1 MSTFE
6 SVVSVLESLEN
17 YFDGKSV
24 RMNLFLKGIRHSA
37 SFTGLGR
44 KIEVLPSSTCE
55 NLGLLELCSFY
66 GDRDEKLVMRSPVV
80 WQKLIDEWFDA
91 EDTKCHFIEFDKFV
105 LRRLL
110 IRKDIRNSENSCKF
124 CGSVEHDGKDC
135 VLHPNSK
142 KPLNFN
148 SIPEDFYG
156 FIDEA
161 VCAGTTKNSTYDD
174 ED

>member
-1 MSTFE
+1 MRTFE

-44 KIEVLPSSTCE
+44 KL
-55 NLGLLELCSFY
+55 
-66 GDRDEKLVMRSPVV
+66 K
-80 WQKLIDEWFDA
+80 
-91 EDTKCHFIEFDKFV
+91 
-105 LRRLL
+105 
-110 IRKDIRNSENSCKF
+110 
-124 CGSVEHDGKDC
+124 
-135 VLHPNSK
+135 
-142 KPLNFN
+142 NFN

-161 VCAGTTKNSTYDD
+161 VCAGTTKNATYDD

>member
-1 MSTFE
+1 MRTFE

-66 GDRDEKLVMRSPVV
+66 GDRDEKLVTRSPVV

-91 EDTKCHFIEFDKFV
+91 EDTKW
-105 LRRLL
+105 
-110 IRKDIRNSENSCKF
+110 IRKGGLPKLLEYCASFKIVVGTISGKEVRKKLFKF
-124 CGSVEHDGKDC
+124 QQH
-135 VLHPNSK
+135 
-142 KPLNFN
+142 
-148 SIPEDFYG
+148 PEDFYG

-161 VCAGTTKNSTYDD
+161 VCAGTTKNATYDD